1 MADSETIDTAQVLE
15 EGLAALRRGDARLAQ
30 ARFIGIADDP
40 RALFPLAQAC
50 RSLGDTAGAQVAL
63 GRLLARQPGHVAALL
78 MSGDL
83 LGDGDVRAASAFY
96 QAALANANANPA
108 AVPATLHRDLHRA
121 RAYLENAGPLYEAHL
136 HARLQSAGIADMASL
151 PRVAH
156 AIDLL
161 TGKAEIFLQ
170 RPSSFYFPGLPQVE
184 FFPRAMF
191 PWLEAVEAASAA
203 MLGELQAV
211 LAGDAFAPYVETHA
225 GRPPAPNPLR
235 DDPRWSACYLWK
247 AGAPVPGIADRC
259 PATMTALASAPMPHI
274 PERSPMAL
282 FSKLTPGTHIQPHHG
297 LLNTRLI
304 VHVPLIAPPGA
315 ALRVGSQTREW
326 QVGEAL
332 VFDDSIEHEA
342 WNRGRSDRTV
352 LLFEIWRPELNEAER
367 AALTVLFGAVGAF
380 VDEGG

>member
-1 MADSETIDTAQVLE
+1 VTGTGTIDVASILD
-15 EGLAALRRGDARLAQ
+15 EGLRALQRGDARLA
-30 ARFIGIADDP
+30 RDRLDRVGTDP
-40 RALFPLAQAC
+40 RAMFPLAQAC
-50 RSLGDTAGAQVAL
+50 RALGDAAGAQAAL
-63 GRLLARQPGHVAALL
+63 GRLLPLQPGHIAALL
-78 MSGDL
+78 MIGDL
-83 LGDGDVRAASAFY
+83 VADSDVRGACAFY
-96 QAALANANANPA
+96 QAALANANASPA
-108 AVPATLHRDLHRA
+108 AVPATLHPDLRRV
-121 RAYLENAGPLYEAHL
+121 RAYLENAGPRYEAHL
-136 HARLQSAGIADMASL
+136 HARLEAAGIADMAGL

-161 TGKAEIFLQ
+161 TGKAEVFLQ
-170 RPSSFYFPGLPQVE
+170 RPSSFYFPGLPQIE

-203 MLGELQAV
+203 MLRELEAV
-211 LAGDAFAPYVETHA
+211 LAGEAFAPYVETRA

-235 DDPRWSACYLWK
+235 DDPSWSACYLWK
-247 AGAPVPGIADRC
+247 AGAPVPEIAERC
-259 PATMTALASAPMPHI
+259 PATMAALASAPMPII

-326 QVGEAL
+326 RVGEAL

-342 WNRGRSDRTV
+342 WNRGTRDRTV
-352 LLFEIWRPELNEAER
+352 LLFEIWRPELSAEER